1 MMDRRTRISILLMSG
16 CQALLNSST
25 SIMISSAAL
34 VALILLGP
42 DKSLATLP
50 VSAVVTG
57 TALATLPA
65 SLIMRRIGRQQ
76 GFILGA
82 GFGIFGAAICSY
94 AVWIGSFWIFT
105 FGALI
110 LGTYAAFGNYYR
122 FAAVDIAGHQNRS
135 RAVSYVLAGGLI
147 AGFLGPQIASHS
159 RELFLPYLYLGTY
172 LAVIL
177 LGLLAIVLI
186 SFVRI
191 PKMTVSMSDEPQ
203 RALRDIIRHPTFITA
218 VLSAMI
224 GYGAMSLIMTATPL
238 AMVGCGHD
246 ASDSFNVISWH
257 VVAMYGPSFFTG
269 PLIARYGEH
278 RIIIAGAL
286 LGLVA
291 VGIALAGLELANFYI
306 ALIALG
312 VSWNFMFIGGTT
324 LVTTVYRP
332 AEAAKVQGMNDF
344 LIFGTVATASLLS
357 GQLQERIGWE
367 AVNYVALPMFA
378 LVIVLALLNM
388 RGGRRRLAAAG
399 G

>member
-1 MMDRRTRISILLMSG
+1 FNGFPGLRHKFYLYDAEENVYAPFYIWENAQYAQEFLLDNLFNGVSQKFGRPRVRSWQVVAFDYGELKEDPGYMRSAIDKVPSNESVGMQMEKEKARHDKVLASPGLYMHMVLLDPDRWEVGHFSFWGKAEQAPSCNAIGILKAQPDARGRCYLTFSETGAIAMMDRRTRISILLMSG

-25 SIMISSAAL
+25 AIMIPSAAL
-34 VALILLGP
+34 VALTRLGP

-203 RALRDIIRHPTFITA
+203 RALRDIIRHP
-218 VLSAMI
+218 
-224 GYGAMSLIMTATPL
+224 
-238 AMVGCGHD
+238 
-246 ASDSFNVISWH
+246 
-257 VVAMYGPSFFTG
+257 
-269 PLIARYGEH
+269 
-278 RIIIAGAL
+278 
-286 LGLVA
+286 
-291 VGIALAGLELANFYI
+291 
-306 ALIALG
+306 
-312 VSWNFMFIGGTT
+312 
-324 LVTTVYRP
+324 
-332 AEAAKVQGMNDF
+332 
-344 LIFGTVATASLLS
+344 
-357 GQLQERIGWE
+357 
-367 AVNYVALPMFA
+367 
-378 LVIVLALLNM
+378 
-388 RGGRRRLAAAG
+388 
-399 G
+399 